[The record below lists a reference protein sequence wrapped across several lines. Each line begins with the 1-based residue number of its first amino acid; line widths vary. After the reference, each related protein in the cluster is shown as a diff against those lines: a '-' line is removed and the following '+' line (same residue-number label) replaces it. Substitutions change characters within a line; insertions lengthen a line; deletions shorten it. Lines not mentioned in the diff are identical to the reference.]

1 MRAPFSA
8 WRRNVKRLRRVAG
21 LVAAAALWSA
31 CGGAIPSSRAPTMA
45 TAERAA
51 ATSCAKQ
58 TCIYVSDNAGQ
69 GPHPSDDKVLAFSR
83 DAGGDAAPVAQI
95 AGSKT
100 HLVYPR
106 AVALD
111 NARNLY
117 VSNYTPLE
125 KQRNVDV
132 FAPGADGDAAPLR
145 TISGPDTQLQAPSA
159 LSLDRAGNLYVV
171 DSYGASSGCS
181 NPTQGCWAINVYAA
195 GAGGNA
201 APVRS
206 IRGPA
211 TKLFY
216 VYGSAVDASGNV
228 YVADG
233 YHVNCCVT
241 VYAAGASGNVKPLRT
256 IQGSRTDLA
265 VPVGVALDSHGNV
278 YVLNAEGSPTRS
290 VTVYAAGA
298 HGNVKPI
305 RDIVGQNTGLYA
317 APVGIAV
324 DGSGRVYVLQSG
336 TGNSISVFAPGATGD
351 VAPVRVIAGKKTGM
365 ANPWGI
371 AVH

>member
-1 MRAPFSA
+1 MRMPRS
-8 WRRNVKRLRRVAG
+8 VAIVVVA
-21 LVAAAALWSA
+21 VAAA
-31 CGGAIPSSRAPTMA
+31 CGGGIPAAHAPPMPA
-45 TAERAA
+45 DELANVSPCR
-51 ATSCAKQ
+51 SQ
-58 TCIYVSDNAGQ
+58 TCIYVSNNAGQ
-69 GPHPSDDKVLAFSR
+69 GPHPHDNKVLAFSR
-83 DAGGDAAPVAQI
+83 EADGNASPVVRLAGA
-95 AGSKT
+95 KT

-111 NARNLY
+111 AARNLY

-125 KQRNVDV
+125 KQRNVAV
-132 FAPGADGDAAPLR
+132 FAPGAAGNAAPLR
-145 TISGPDTQLQAPSA
+145 TISGPATQLQSPSA
-159 LSLDRAGNLYVV
+159 LSIDRNGNLYVV
-171 DSYGASSGCS
+171 DTYGAASGCGD
-181 NPTQGCWAINVYAA
+181 PTKGCWTVNVYAK
-195 GAGGNA
+195 GAAGNA

-216 VYGSAVDASGNV
+216 AYGSAVDASGNV

-233 YHVNCCVT
+233 NPVNCCVT
-241 VYAAGASGNVKPLRT
+241 VYGPDADGNVKPLRT

-265 VPVGVALDSHGNV
+265 YPVGVALDPHGNV

-298 HGNVKPI
+298 NGNVKPI

-324 DGSGRVYVLQSG
+324 DGSGRLYVLQSG
-336 TGNSISVFAPGATGD
+336 TGNSISVFAAGATGD
-351 VAPVRVIAGKKTGM
+351 VAPVRVIAGGKTGM
-365 ANPWGI
+365 ANPWSI
-371 AVH
+371 AVR

>member
-1 MRAPFSA
+1 MQ
-8 WRRNVKRLRRVAG
+8 LRRFAA
-21 LVAAAALWSA
+21 VAAAAAVWSA
-31 CGGAIPSSRAPTMA
+31 CGGGIPASLVPIVAPA
-45 TAERAA
+45 QRAA
-51 ATSCAKQ
+51 SVPCAKQ
-58 TCIYVSDNAGQ
+58 TCIYVTDNAGQ
-69 GPHPSDDKVLAFSR
+69 SPHPRDDKVLVFSR
-83 DAGGDAAPVAQI
+83 DATGNAAPVAQI

-111 NARNLY
+111 TARHLY

-125 KQRNVDV
+125 KESNVAV
-132 FAPGADGDAAPLR
+132 FAPGASGDAPPLR
-145 TISGPDTQLQAPSA
+145 TISGPATELQAPSA

-171 DSYGASSGCS
+171 DSYGVSSGCS
-181 NPTQGCWAINVYAA
+181 SPTQGCWTVNVYAP
-195 GAGGNA
+195 GASGNA
-201 APVRS
+201 APIRS

-216 VYGSAVDASGNV
+216 AYGSAVDASGNV

-317 APVGIAV
+317 APAGIAV

-336 TGNSISVFAPGATGD
+336 TGNSISVFAAGADGD
-351 VAPVRVIAGKKTGM
+351 VAPVRVITGNKTGM
-365 ANPWGI
+365 ANPWAI